1 MVKVNAEE
9 FAKKWGDNLKGS
21 TERMKVQVDK
31 VTEAPSVKAAAK
43 QDKMIAN
50 LTAKIND
57 GTWAAN
63 LKKYSLE
70 DWKKDMKDTGI
81 PRISGGVDKAK
92 EKVTSFAGKLL
103 SYEDTL
109 QGEVRRMADL
119 TLEDSI
125 ARASKW
131 IRKMSEF
138 KK

>member
-1 MVKVNAEE
+1 MPA
-9 FAKKWGDNLKGS
+9 
-21 TERMKVQVDK
+21 QIDK
-31 VTEAPSVKAAAK
+31 VTEAPSIKAAA
-43 QDKMIAN
+43 QQAKMIAR
-50 LTAKIND
+50 LTEKVND

-70 DWKKDMKDTGI
+70 DWKKDMKETGI

-109 QGEVRRMADL
+109 QGEIRRMADL

-125 ARASKW
+125 ARAGKW
-131 IRKMSEF
+131 IRKMADF